1 MTLTVINSLMSTLL
15 YIHGF
20 NSSPQ
25 SAKANNL
32 KQWID
37 ANYPHINMLVPQ
49 LPNYPQQA
57 QDMLDD
63 IIQQHQHEK
72 MGLVGSSLG
81 GYFSLWFSERYQLP
95 AVVVNPAVRP
105 FDLLQDY
112 LGDNTN
118 PYTHAQYVLEEKHI
132 HELKSLY
139 IERLTSPHLIWL
151 LQQMGDEVLDYR
163 EAVAYLSKCKQTV
176 EPDGNHAFI
185 GFESYFSQI
194 VDFLQLAEK

>member
-1 MTLTVINSLMSTLL
+1 MSTLL